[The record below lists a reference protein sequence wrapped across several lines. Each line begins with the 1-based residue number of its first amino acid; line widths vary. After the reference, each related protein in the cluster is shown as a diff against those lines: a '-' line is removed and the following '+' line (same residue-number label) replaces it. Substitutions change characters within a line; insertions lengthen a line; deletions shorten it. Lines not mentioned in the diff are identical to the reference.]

1 MKLTPTLI
9 VLTFVSTLSAASS
22 AFGATEST
30 HISVQVTHDEYVRI
44 IGSAAGSSRTYSNN
58 DIANWIF
65 PNIVDLGT
73 LGLES
78 NMPGNCDVSMTTL
91 NDFDLL
97 HTVSTQSLTKYKVI
111 YESQEFSETNNPTLS
126 LPCNLTPSIIQFSPT
141 QIVWGNLA
149 PSALIQTGT
158 YSDTV
163 TITVTTQ

>member
-1 MKLTPTLI
+1 MLFIALTIAPSCA
-9 VLTFVSTLSAASS
+9 FVATAYA
-22 AFGATEST
+22 ATESS
-30 HISVQVTHDEYVRI
+30 HINIQVTHDEYVRI

-65 PNIVDLGT
+65 PSIVDLGT
-73 LGLES
+73 LGLEL
-78 NMPGNCDVSMTTL
+78 NMLGNCDVSMTTL
-91 NDFDLL
+91 NNFDFFDLL
-97 HTVSTQSLTKYKVI
+97 HTTSGNSLTKYKVI
-111 YESQEFSETNNPTLS
+111 YESQEFSETNNPNLS

-141 QIVWGNLA
+141 QLVIGNLF

>member
-1 MKLTPTLI
+1 MKIPAPILLI
-9 VLTFVSTLSAASS
+9 LTLSTTLTCAYA
-22 AFGATEST
+22 ATEST
-30 HISVQVTHDEYVRI
+30 QIGIQVTHDEYVKI
-44 IGSAAGSSRTYSNN
+44 VGSAAGSSNTYSNN

-78 NMPGNCDVSMTTL
+78 NMQGNCDLSMSTL
-91 NDFDLL
+91 NNFDLL
-97 HTVSTQSLTKYKVI
+97 HTVSASSLTKYKVI
-111 YESQEFSETNNPTLS
+111 YESQEFSETNNPNLS

-163 TITVTTQ
+163 TITITTQ